1 MKRIFGICDEFIW
14 MFCMKRDGW
23 ALEFWMSPNGHGMSI
38 GLWIISGVLTLR
50 FGHGHGHMDMDWET
64 IAPQHES
71 SCFAWSLEFVF
82 GIMLRSIALYEATR
96 LYS

>member
-1 MKRIFGICDEFIW
+1 
-14 MFCMKRDGW
+14 MKRDGW

-82 GIMLRSIALYEATR
+82 GIMPRSIALYEATR

>member
-38 GLWIISGVLTLR
+38 GLWIISGVLTFEVWAWAWAYGYGL
-50 FGHGHGHMDMDWET
+50 GNDC
-64 IAPQHES
+64 S
-71 SCFAWSLEFVF
+71 S
-82 GIMLRSIALYEATR
+82 T
-96 LYS
+96 